1 MPIYTERK
9 TMSIKNKKFRVGDLV
24 TRIYDYKIDSI
35 PEAGHGLGRPYGIVL
50 ETNNGLSPSVLVY
63 WFENLNSYESPRRLN
78 SPKLLRLV
86 NRA

>member
-1 MPIYTERK
+1 
-9 TMSIKNKKFRVGDLV
+9 MSIKNKRFRVGDLV

-35 PEAGHGLGRPYGIVL
+35 PAYNHGLGRPYGIVL
-50 ETNNGLSPSVLVY
+50 ETNNNLNPTVLVF
-63 WFENLNSYESPRRLN
+63 WFEDLNSYESPKRLS